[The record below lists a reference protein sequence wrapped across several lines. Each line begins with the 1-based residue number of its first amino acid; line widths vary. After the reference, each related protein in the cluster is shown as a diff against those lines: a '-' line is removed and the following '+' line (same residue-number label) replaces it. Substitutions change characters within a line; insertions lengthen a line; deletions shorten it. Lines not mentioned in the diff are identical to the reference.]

1 MIKEIINSLRKI
13 SSTTDNTLIVVSLY
27 RHHHHHYHHYSS
39 FSSSSY
45 LYEKILLPR
54 FDKCIEITNS
64 KKGKVNNL
72 LDIRIRNHKNH
83 HNDGISKNSCRRFS
97 LSERDLMQLI
107 LPTRW
112 FLLIGITIPSFRII
126 SIVNKNK
133 WTSFWNLLTYQKIER
148 YFLVFFSFY
157 INTIQHD
164 LIVTTS
170 VIITSTTIP
179 VRRLCIL
186 YW

>member
-13 SSTTDNTLIVVSLY
+13 SSTTNNTLIVVSLY
-27 RHHHHHYHHYSS
+27 RHHHHHHHHHYSS
-39 FSSSSY
+39 FSSSY

-64 KKGKVNNL
+64 KKEKVNNV

-97 LSERDLMQLI
+97 LSERDLIQLI

-112 FLLIGITIPSFRII
+112 FLLMGITIPSFRIV
-126 SIVNKNK
+126 SIREENKL
-133 WTSFWNLLTYQKIER
+133 TSFWNSLTYQKIER
-148 YFLVFFSFY
+148 YLLICFSFY